1 MLYYLPFI
9 FIPAV
14 LVVLVTRFMFPHQ
27 ITVKEGL
34 LQFAGVIL
42 SSLLGAGIVSTASGV
57 MSLDYNIY
65 NGEVTGKESVHVSCD
80 HQYKCGETCS
90 TVSYTNEKGKPA
102 TKQVCEPVYCDEH
115 DFDVSWRVHSTLGT
129 WSISRIDRQGLEEP
143 PRWSIVEIGE
153 PVSEN
158 RQTTNYLLLDQ
169 KRFSAG
175 EVIRAKYKDQLLEY
189 PKPYDYWLYNRMLN
203 DNGQDYDSIRIWVDN
218 QLKKDGAI
226 KELNVIFV
234 VTLNDSDYYY
244 ALMDYWKGA
253 RKNDVILFYGVDD
266 QENIRWSKA
275 ISFADGQNNQIM
287 LKNLQTM
294 TYERKFDIDL
304 VKEQY
309 KLIVD
314 KFQRIPNASFE
325 YMKKDWVPPMWWVVL
340 IALFNLGAAIGLA
353 YLVVKEDV
361 I

>member
-1 MLYYLPFI
+1 M
-9 FIPAV
+9 
-14 LVVLVTRFMFPHQ
+14 
-27 ITVKEGL
+27 
-34 LQFAGVIL
+34 
-42 SSLLGAGIVSTASGV
+42 
-57 MSLDYNIY
+57 
-65 NGEVTGKESVHVSCD
+65 
-80 HQYKCGETCS
+80 
-90 TVSYTNEKGKPA
+90 
-102 TKQVCEPVYCDEH
+102 
-115 DFDVSWRVHSTLGT
+115 
-129 WSISRIDRQGLEEP
+129 
-143 PRWSIVEIGE
+143 
-153 PVSEN
+153 
-158 RQTTNYLLLDQ
+158 
-169 KRFSAG
+169 
-175 EVIRAKYKDQLLEY
+175 
-189 PKPYDYWLYNRMLN
+189 
-203 DNGQDYDSIRIWVDN
+203 
-218 QLKKDGAI
+218 KKDGAI

-253 RKNDVILFYGVDD
+253 RKNDVIIFYGVDD
-266 QENIRWSKA
+266 HENIRWSKA

-340 IALFNLGAAIGLA
+340 IVLFNLGAAIGLA